1 MKSCPLIGN
10 HTFRNRKCG
19 RMIMRRSKSGNLSLK
34 LVKRVLNRLR
44 ETSKITFLRKIFNFD
59 FEANFSDDKHFKF
72 GKNNVSVKVI
82 IFWYP
87 KLLVFFSRQHMHA
100 HLLHISQNFCG
111 FIISTSI
118 IPTLEIWQ
126 TSPLLQL
133 PRAIQIR
140 SQNVEHSH

>member
-59 FEANFSDDKHFKF
+59 FEANFSDDKNFKF

-82 IFWYP
+82 I
-87 KLLVFFSRQHMHA
+87 L
-100 HLLHISQNFCG
+100 
-111 FIISTSI
+111 
-118 IPTLEIWQ
+118 
-126 TSPLLQL
+126 
-133 PRAIQIR
+133 
-140 SQNVEHSH
+140 